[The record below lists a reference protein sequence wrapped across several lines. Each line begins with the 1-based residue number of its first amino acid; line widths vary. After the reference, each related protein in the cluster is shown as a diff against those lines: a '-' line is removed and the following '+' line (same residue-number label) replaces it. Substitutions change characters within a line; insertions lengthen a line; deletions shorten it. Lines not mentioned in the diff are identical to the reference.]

1 MGLLNP
7 RPRANQPTPPK
18 PFDPRD
24 PSTWNWNTSP
34 QPTEAVGKV
43 GYVVPKTN
51 VRPAWSNDPDY
62 KSAIAGQTPIRPL
75 TAQERAVRDAYEAYN
90 EARNRRVI
98 GDDIGAA
105 PGILLDLAYRH
116 GIKYPA
122 ESMQRTVTGN
132 NAASYLDP
140 RGGLRLDQRLAG
152 VGEDA
157 LNIASIVPLARA
169 GIEAIRIPLMARA
182 VTRGIAQG
190 EAAELALRQQWRAY
204 DDAFASYKVRE
215 DAWRSSPEG
224 LAAEAKAKA
233 AHEARH
239 GNKGPFPPRPPAM
252 YREEGGAPKPPAQ
265 SRPVNRPSRSE
276 LYDLAQRQARDAYEV
291 LDWSIPPARILQPP
305 PPVDPENTVRVWHTS
320 QQGDR
325 LPERLN
331 PISVYDDPA
340 TVFSERRGSPHG
352 NLLSSGLYG
361 TQSQVISGSY
371 GRPTQVT
378 YGTGYEK
385 FGSYI
390 PEPNP
395 RKSILPEER
404 EILSRRKDIN
414 SRISDFDE
422 LKINPYNPSA
432 SNLLYRGRFER
443 PLQVSPAYS
452 VHPDSGIIDE
462 ADLDISKWNFG
473 GKDPSEITI
482 KDLLN
487 AAPNEQAARAVV
499 MALRDPIVST
509 QGRTTLKY
517 PLWRNPGTADKTRF
531 AMTSEDVPS
540 YLIENQPFNF
550 WDHDLKGS
558 TSQLYVRRENGE
570 VYMYIPQRYTP
581 GRSAN
586 TLPGLFDRGTPSGR
600 PIISE
605 TPPGQN
611 YFDLPITHNPDGSIA
626 TVGGMKA
633 YDIGGPWSPERA
645 NEVADS
651 TIRFM
656 KQHGVDEK
664 SYEPII
670 ETLRR
675 EPRAVQDGVLGPSFT
690 RDQDALHIWTQVQRS
705 IDSRIPNGKQKWYQW
720 LRDDAGIE
728 VLPHPGG
735 ITVGD
740 SPHQSYVFN
749 APEKL
754 PPSGYIKPEAVDADQ
769 IYAQRM
775 NDYTNA
781 LVKMDR
787 YRPRASVPY
796 RLPPS
801 RPAAD
806 FLNQAFAGYAARAM
820 AQRPQNRNS
829 PR

>member
-75 TAQERAVRDAYEAYN
+75 TAQERAIRDAYEAYN

-122 ESMQRTVTGN
+122 ESMQRTVTGT

-140 RGGLRLDQRLAG
+140 RGGLRAGERLAG
-152 VGEDA
+152 IGEDV
-157 LNIASIVPLARA
+157 LNIASIVPFARA
-169 GIEAIRIPLMARA
+169 GVAALEAPLMARA
-182 VTRGIAQG
+182 MTRGIAQG
-190 EAAELALRQQWRAY
+190 EAADLALRQQWKAY
-204 DDAFASYKVRE
+204 DDALAGYRARE
-215 DAWRSSPEG
+215 SAWRSSPEG
-224 LAAEAKAKA
+224 MAAEAKFKA

-239 GNKGPFPPRPPAM
+239 GNKGPFPPRPPVM
-252 YREEGGAPKPPAQ
+252 YTEEVSPKRPAQ
-265 SRPVNRPSRSE
+265 PRPVNRPSRSE
-276 LYDLAQRQARDAYEV
+276 LYDLAKQQRDAAYENLDLPV
-291 LDWSIPPARILQPP
+291 LSSRMPEPP
-305 PPVDPENTVRVWHTS
+305 PPSDHENTVRVWHTS
-320 QQGDR
+320 PQGQR
-325 LPERLN
+325 LPSSLN
-331 PISVYDDPA
+331 PISAYANDGTFFA
-340 TVFSERRGSPHG
+340 ERRGSPQG
-352 NLLSSGLYG
+352 NLLSSGLY
-361 TQSQVISGSY
+361 TTESQAISGSY
-371 GRPTQVT
+371 GQPTRVT
-378 YGTGYEK
+378 HGTGYEK

-390 PEPNP
+390 PEPDP
-395 RKSILPEER
+395 GKLTLFEEAQMR
-404 EILSRRKDIN
+404 ARRRDIN
-414 SRISDFDE
+414 SPISSFEELRINNSGD
-422 LKINPYNPSA
+422 
-432 SNLLYRGRFER
+432 SNLLRRGRFAR
-443 PLQVSPAYS
+443 PTSVTFSPPSIPEAE
-452 VHPDSGIIDE
+452 IIDE
-462 ADLDISKWNFG
+462 ADLDISRWNFG
-473 GKDPSEITI
+473 GKNPSEITI

-499 MALRDPIVST
+499 MALSDPVVST

-517 PLWRNPGTADKTRF
+517 PLWRQPGTADPTRF
-531 AMTSEDVPS
+531 AMTSKDVPG
-540 YLIENQPFNF
+540 YLIENQPFLPH
-550 WDHDLKGS
+550 DYDLKGS
-558 TSQLYVRRENGE
+558 RSELYVRGE
-570 VYMYIPQRYTP
+570 DGVVRTFIPERYSP
-581 GRSAN
+581 GRSNN
-586 TLPGLFDRGTPSGR
+586 TPPGLFDRGTPSGR
-600 PIISE
+600 PVITE
-605 TPPGQN
+605 LPPGQN
-611 YFDLPITHNPDGSIA
+611 YFDLPITRNPDGSIA

-633 YDIGGPWSPERA
+633 YDIGGTYSPERA
-645 NEVADS
+645 AEISDS
-651 TIRFM
+651 TRRFLQSLSQNGQIYGSNAGLPLNAPNGIDGIAAM
-656 KQHGVDEK
+656 LSAQPLSKQEA
-664 SYEPII
+664 
-670 ETLRR
+670 LRNWR
-675 EPRAVQDGVLGPSFT
+675 TVQAVIDRMTPS
-690 RDQDALHIWTQVQRS
+690 
-705 IDSRIPNGKQKWYQW
+705 GKQKWYQW
-720 LRDDAGIE
+720 LRDDLGIE

-735 ITVGD
+735 VTTGD
-740 SPHQSYVFN
+740 TYHQAYVFN
-749 APEKL
+749 SPEKL
-754 PPSGYIKPEAVDADQ
+754 PSSQYVVPDAIDADQ

-820 AQRPQNRNS
+820 LSRPQNRNS